1 MATGPGHGIG
11 RAPLRWGLCIF
22 KTIACRHTD
31 VIGSKFGK
39 PSGYP
44 GALGKGIP
52 LNNKVLA
59 VYPNT
64 KRIVIS
70 YEFAHSLIYFY
81 GQLHPVFK
89 CASVSIGSFINS
101 GKKRGKDVGMG
112 HVDFNEVKSS
122 RNGTFGSCHMVL
134 YDVGQLL
141 SLKIFNLLSPAGPRN
156 FQELHDLNTHLYFL

>member
-1 MATGPGHGIG
+1 MATVPGQGIG
-11 RAPLRWGLCIF
+11 GAPLRWGLCIF

-81 GQLHPVFK
+81 GQLTPVFQL
-89 CASVSIGSFINS
+89 ASESIVYFITA
-101 GKKRGKDVGMG
+101 GK
-112 HVDFNEVKSS
+112 
-122 RNGTFGSCHMVL
+122 
-134 YDVGQLL
+134 
-141 SLKIFNLLSPAGPRN
+141 
-156 FQELHDLNTHLYFL
+156 